1 MLALLL
7 VAAVAAAGD
16 EHTLPER
23 TCSAAGDPGC
33 TNAGANDAGASD
45 TGVGVEVAAA
55 VSAAASAAA
64 SPSSSAS
71 AAGDD
76 GSGGGTRSGAPIEA
90 MDAMEVVVSMCADFL
105 HSGHINLLE
114 KAAAYGRVTVW
125 VMTDEAMELYK
136 RRYVERRSPRVV

>member
-1 MLALLL
+1 M
-7 VAAVAAAGD
+7 VAAVAVAHTDD
-16 EHTLPER
+16 EHTCPER
-23 TCSAAGDPGC
+23 TCSAAGDPAC

-55 VSAAASAAA
+55 ATAAAAASAAA
-64 SPSSSAS
+64 SAS

-76 GSGGGTRSGAPIEA
+76 GSGAPIEA
-90 MDAMEVVVSMCADFL
+90 LDAMEVVVSMCADFL

-125 VMTDEAMELYK
+125 LMTDEAMELYK
-136 RRYVERRSPRVV
+136 RRYVERKSPRAV